1 MKPIKR
7 KLRGAQRVVALQA
20 DVMRLR
26 AHAEALEALHPR
38 KLDFRTADTPEQMSV
53 GVAWERAYAA
63 MAELY
68 SFSPKRALA
77 LAAKLD
83 AIKPTWLADLEVNK
97 ATRRVN
103 RGWRKWKHE
112 VHATGLPL
120 GTSKEDQRKLKK
132 ARAAAQRGRR

>member
-20 DVMRLR
+20 DVLRLR

-38 KLDFRTADTPEQMSV
+38 KLDFRTVETSEQMSV
-53 GVAWERAYAA
+53 GVAWERAHAA

-83 AIKPTWLADLEVNK
+83 AIKPTWYANLPINK
-97 ATRRVN
+97 ATQRIN
-103 RGWRKWKHE
+103 PGWQKWKHE
-112 VHATGLPL
+112 VHAAGIPL
-120 GTSKEDQRKLKK
+120 GSTAADQRKLKK
-132 ARAAAQRGRR
+132 ALAAAKREGR